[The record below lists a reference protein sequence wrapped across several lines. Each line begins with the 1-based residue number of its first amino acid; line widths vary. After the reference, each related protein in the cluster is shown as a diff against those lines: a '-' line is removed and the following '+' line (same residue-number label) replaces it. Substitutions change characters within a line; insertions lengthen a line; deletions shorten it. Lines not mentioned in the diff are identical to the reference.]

1 MTACLVAES
10 GFATSLQQKMVRVG
24 SDPMAEIPFPDISGL
39 APFHF
44 EITSTGQGHSVR
56 QLQVASLLLVNG
68 QPVTTARLVD
78 GDVIT
83 AGALNLIYGSEVPE
97 SADRVPLPAHCD
109 DEFVSRLTEAPPE
122 TRCLHLEEASEAPSL
137 RAALLAAVVTLL
149 ITTIAY
155 SFVCNFTWP
164 FFIVGV
170 LLLGITAGRIFR
182 LTGDG
187 LDARFGLCSALA
199 VTAGFLTVN
208 LLTVTGFMHMY
219 ENVDKSPAAQV
230 GGLSSGETSV
240 VDESSDGTLGTGRT
254 AAEVTSL
261 SLEEM
266 WLKLIPWKL
275 LSGEGS
281 RPVPVTG
288 FSAIMFGPKSLL
300 ALLLG
305 MITAYRAAFDRR
317 PKTTIS
323 SVAGGR

>member
-10 GFATSLQQKMVRVG
+10 GLATSLQQKVARVG
-24 SDPMAEIPFPDISGL
+24 SDPMAEIPFAGISGL

-44 EITSTGQGHSVR
+44 EIASTGQGHSVR
-56 QLQVASLLLVNG
+56 QLEAASPLLVND

-83 AGALNLIYGSEVPE
+83 AGSLNLIYGSEVPE
-97 SADRVPLPAHCD
+97 GVDRAPLSSPCD
-109 DEFVSRLTEAPPE
+109 DEFVSRLTEAPPGP
-122 TRCLHLEEASEAPSL
+122 RCLQLSEISEAPSQ
-137 RAALLAAVVTLL
+137 RAALPAAAITLL

-182 LTGDG
+182 VAGDG
-187 LDARFGLCSALA
+187 RDARFGLFAVLA
-199 VTAGFLTVN
+199 VSAGILTVN

-219 ENVDKSPAAQV
+219 ETAGASPAAQASR
-230 GGLSSGETSV
+230 LSSGESSAS
-240 VDESSDGTLGTGRT
+240 DESSDGTLGTGRT

-261 SLEEM
+261 SLEKM
-266 WLKLIPWKL
+266 WLKIIPWRL
-275 LSGEGS
+275 FNGEGA
-281 RPVPVTG
+281 RPVPVSG
-288 FSAIMFGPKSLL
+288 FSAIMFGPKSLC

-323 SVAGGR
+323 AVADSH